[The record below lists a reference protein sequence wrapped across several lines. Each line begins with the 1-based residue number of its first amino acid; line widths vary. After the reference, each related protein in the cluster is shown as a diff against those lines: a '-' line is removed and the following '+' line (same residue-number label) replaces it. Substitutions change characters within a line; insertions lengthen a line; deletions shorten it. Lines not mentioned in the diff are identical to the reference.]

1 MPRIRGTSLAE
12 HRAATRQQ
20 VFAALARLV
29 AERGFAV
36 LTMADLAE
44 AAEVGRS
51 SLYNHFRD
59 LEAVVDA
66 NAILASNTSSL
77 SITALAAGCA
87 HPGRVAGLHEALSS
101 ERTRRGRMVQDMP
114 HPVVGTTPVFASPY
128 RLDGER
134 LPIRMA
140 PPTLGEGTR
149 AVLQQL
155 LALSDDELQALQA
168 QGVLTLPQQ

>member
-1 MPRIRGTSLAE
+1 MGNNAQFDKFCRQVIERPDIVEDPRFATNVERAKNRLELGPLLKELIRG
-12 HRAATRQQ
+12 
-20 VFAALARLV
+20 FP
-29 AERGFAV
+29 
-36 LTMADLAE
+36 
-44 AAEVGRS
+44 
-51 SLYNHFRD
+51 RD
-59 LEAVVDA
+59 LLLER
-66 NAILASNTSSL
+66 LTS
-77 SITALAAGCA
+77 AGIPC
-87 HPGRVAGLHEALSS
+87 GRVAGLHEALTS
-101 ERTRRGRMVQDMP
+101 ERTRRGRLVQDMP
-114 HPVVGTTPVFASPY
+114 HPVVGTTPVFAPPY